1 MILILTFIM
10 KAINTAWFPQLTLLF
25 SNSYI
30 IILSSKEEYFSSKC
44 LYYFQL
50 SNLNIYWYP
59 PIYKS
64 SFTVQIKV
72 PIMITNFKCIGS
84 LKACFSL
91 NKSINI
97 LIRPR
102 HSRVKTAKK
111 WGEKNANVFEQASI
125 KKKTT
130 LREYHFLKLSIITW
144 KGH

>member
-111 WGEKNANVFEQASI
+111 WG
-125 KKKTT
+125 KKTQT
-130 LREYHFLKLSIITW
+130 FSSKHLLRRKPRCESITFLNCP
-144 KGH
+144 